1 MLKKRTLSTTPVTLD
16 SNMEEKKTEGLLL
29 KAIPYLN
36 DQKILK
42 VLTPNDGLIS
52 LIAKKKHQKIFLDP
66 FLLAQF
72 VFRKG
77 KSEIHTLLDCSLIDD
92 LNEIRQNLET
102 INAAASI
109 AKDLLNTQLP
119 GKSFP
124 KLFALSCIYLQKIPK
139 IKNLKALQASFKLKL
154 LIHEGLLNLADEH
167 FFSEENAINAQ
178 VQFLPKQFISIK
190 ILAMSKSLQEITA
203 QNLDTE
209 TELKI
214 LKLFKSL
221 TDL

>member
-1 MLKKRTLSTTPVTLD
+1 
-16 SNMEEKKTEGLLL
+16 MEEKKTEGLLL

-52 LIAKKKHQKIFLDP
+52 LMAKKKHQKIFLDP

-77 KSEIHTLLDCSLIDD
+77 KSEIHSLIDYSLIDD
-92 LNEIRQNLET
+92 LTEIRQSLDT

-109 AKDLLNTQLP
+109 AKDLLTTQLP

-124 KLFALSCIYLQKIPK
+124 KLFALACIYLQKLPK
-139 IKNLKALQASFKLKL
+139 IKNLKALLTSFKLKL
-154 LIHEGLLNLADEH
+154 LIHEGLLNLDNSDHFCQEH
-167 FFSEENAINAQ
+167 ALNDHI
-178 VQFLPKQFISIK
+178 QFLPKQFILVK
-190 ILAMSKSLQEITA
+190 TLALSKSLREITD
-203 QNLDTE
+203 QDLDTE
-209 TELKI
+209 LEIKI
-214 LKLFKSL
+214 LKLFKNL
-221 TDL
+221 TNL